1 MKKEELIKKWLDNE
15 LTTAELQEFK
25 QLEEYDSF
33 IKLSENAQFF
43 KAPEYNSSEA
53 YKKVLPII
61 EQKRVSKTLLQKLKP
76 VMQIAAV
83 FVIGIVVYSAFFT
96 NDFTTINT
104 LASEK
109 TIINLPDNSIAQ
121 LNSMSE
127 LSFNKDSWNTQREVE
142 LKGEAYF
149 RVAKGSQFDVQTS
162 SGIVSVLGTEFN
174 VKNRKDYFE
183 VTCYE
188 GKVRVEYSENISILT
203 AGKSIRIL
211 NGEII
216 DDIITINHPTWIDN
230 YSSFKSVPFTQVITE
245 FERQYNVKM
254 NLETDVNT
262 LFTGAFTHDDKKLAL
277 ESITIPLNLK
287 YTIKENTIRLYE

>member
-33 IKLSENAQFF
+33 IKLSKNAQFF

-61 EQKRVSKTLLQKLKP
+61 EQKRTSKTLLQKLKP

-83 FVIGIVVYSAFFT
+83 FIIGIVVYSAFFA
-96 NDFTTINT
+96 NDLTTIKT
-104 LASEK
+104 LASQK
-109 TIINLPDNSIAQ
+109 IIIDLPDNSIAQ

-127 LSFNKDSWNTQREVE
+127 LSFNEDAWSKQREVE
-142 LKGEAYF
+142 LNGEAF
-149 RVAKGSQFDVQTS
+149 FKVAKGSQFDVQTS
-162 SGIVSVLGTEFN
+162 SGVVSVLGTQFN
-174 VKNRKDYFE
+174 VKNRNDYFE

-188 GKVRVEYSENISILT
+188 GKVRVKYSKNISILT
-203 AGKSIRIL
+203 AGKSIRVL
-211 NGEII
+211 NGEVI
-216 DDIITINHPTWIDN
+216 DDTTTINHPTWIDN
-230 YSSFKSVPFTQVITE
+230 YSSFKSVPFTQVIAE
-245 FERQYNVKM
+245 FERQYNVEM
-254 NLETDVNT
+254 NLETDINK
-262 LFTGAFTHDDKKLAL
+262 LFTGTFTHDDKKLAL
-277 ESITIPLNLK
+277 QSITIPLNLK